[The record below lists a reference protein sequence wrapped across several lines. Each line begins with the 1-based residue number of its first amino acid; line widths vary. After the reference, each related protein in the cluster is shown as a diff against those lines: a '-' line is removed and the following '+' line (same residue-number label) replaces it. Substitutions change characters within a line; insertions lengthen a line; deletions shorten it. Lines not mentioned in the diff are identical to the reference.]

1 MPYVTCTGS
10 TCQVDI
16 LSWFC
21 VLAGILR
28 RGVKG
33 RLGDA
38 SDRPPCWSWGTA
50 RLVDVRRATREMSV
64 DGGC

>member
-1 MPYVTCTGS
+1 MYRFDLP
-10 TCQVDI
+10 VDI
-16 LSWFC
+16 LSWFS

-38 SDRPPCWSWGTA
+38 SDSSSM
-50 RLVDVRRATREMSV
+50 LVVRHGEI
-64 DGGC
+64 G